1 MDAGNAAPTEHRLWQ
16 RQRATDRQ
24 KATRWEKYPPGIF
37 CRQNGANPKATKKA
51 GAVITPAER

>member
-1 MDAGNAAPTEHRLWQ
+1 MDAGIAAPEEHRPWQ

-37 CRQNGANPKATKKA
+37 YRQNGANMEATKKA
-51 GAVITPAER
+51 GATVTPAER